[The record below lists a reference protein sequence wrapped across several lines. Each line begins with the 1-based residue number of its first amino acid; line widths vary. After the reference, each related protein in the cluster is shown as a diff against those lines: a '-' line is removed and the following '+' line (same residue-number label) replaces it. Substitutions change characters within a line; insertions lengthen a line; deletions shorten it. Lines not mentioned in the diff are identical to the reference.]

1 MDSRIYVDKVDRNLG
16 FYCVSSFWVI
26 IYDKSKGKKK
36 RGLRLKVII
45 KKRRVPQFL
54 NNQKQPSNSK
64 SNQILNAKYLKK
76 VRIEDNDNKKKRK
89 KIKLY
94 DQNLYAIQKFFL
106 SSLVIEEEFQE
117 LLHFEDLRLND

>member
-1 MDSRIYVDKVDRNLG
+1 VDSRIYVDKVDRNLG